1 MYREELDRLI
11 AQQHSLSKELK
22 GNMSDDIVAKFREND
37 KRILAE
43 FSINLNDTVDY
54 YNNCDEEYLML
65 LSILIAD
72 LTEYFRSDKLVNC
85 FANRI
90 AGVKNPTLKQ
100 SLEFE
105 LDFIRGMLK
114 K

>member
-72 LTEYFRSDKLVNC
+72 LTDYLNC

-105 LDFIRGMLK
+105 LDFIKGMLK